1 MKAWY
6 YNKVGMHNSWYL
18 MLYDIDVATSIDVEK
33 GKFGPEATVI
43 KRHMDMP
50 GTYRGQIGKLR
61 PEKSLIWYDI
71 SKLKKHIIDNLITM
85 KGSMAIKWIKQ

>member
-18 MLYDIDVATSIDVEK
+18 MLYDIDVEK
-33 GKFGPEATVI
+33 GRFGPEATVI
-43 KRHMDMP
+43 KRYMDMP
-50 GTYRGQIGKLR
+50 RTYRSQTGKIS

-71 SKLKKHIIDNLITM
+71 SKLKKHIVNNLITM
-85 KGSMAIKWIKQ
+85 KGSMAIKWVKQ